1 MIDPNTVSRT
11 NRCMYPNYSPRQPKP
26 NNPLVGSWSVT
37 ETLIDGE
44 GESSIS
50 TETFAFYRN
59 SSLKWVEKIDG
70 KTLFIERGSYTIS
83 RDRLF
88 VNYPHKNISEEAIF
102 FIIDNKVS
110 LRFDL
115 WGDPVILTKQ

>member
-1 MIDPNTVSRT
+1 MIDTNTVSRA
-11 NRCMYPNYSPRQPKP
+11 NWCACPNCSPRQPKQ

-50 TETFAFYRN
+50 TETFTFYRN
-59 SSLKWVEKIDG
+59 GSLKWIEKIDG
-70 KTLFIERGSYTIS
+70 KTLFMERGSYSIS
-83 RDRLF
+83 DNRLF
-88 VNYPHKNISEEAIF
+88 VHYSGKNISEEAIF